1 MNSKPITHTLKIR
14 NFFLPVHKQAPARA
28 WQKVSVIC
36 QQETL
41 SSQNSCLTQSPKC
54 GSLVFWKRWCLP
66 WKDRHTIMGV
76 LAGSCSGWMT
86 DLHGWKMDLLN
97 LLNII
102 NSENSI
108 WNAQV
113 DNLPSSY
120 FSFSAWHSRK
130 FCFYWPNWG
139 FPSCYPLFPP
149 FFLLRIHFSP
159 LLLIYIA
166 TWCTVLPCRAI
177 SLYVKFCFVYL
188 KMTNWLSWH
197 WEELT

>member
-1 MNSKPITHTLKIR
+1 MCQTLWCFTRWTVSPLSHTLKIR
-14 NFFLPVHKQAPARA
+14 NFFLPAHKQAPARA
-28 WQKVSVIC
+28 WQKVSVIY

-66 WKDRHTIMGV
+66 WKGRHAIMGV

-86 DLHGWKMDLLN
+86 DLPGWKMDLHD

-113 DNLPSSY
+113 DTLPSSY
-120 FSFSAWHSRK
+120 FSVSGKHDTQGSSVSTDQIEVFHPAILSFLPFSFWGYIFPLSCWFILLHGVQC
-130 FCFYWPNWG
+130 CFAE
-139 FPSCYPLFPP
+139 LF
-149 FFLLRIHFSP
+149 L
-159 LLLIYIA
+159 
-166 TWCTVLPCRAI
+166 C
-177 SLYVKFCFVYL
+177 
-188 KMTNWLSWH
+188 M
-197 WEELT
+197 